1 VRALRRP
8 RRPNLTK
15 AADVV
20 TELSAHAAAGR
31 RGDVGN
37 KRQQRKLSFVGS
49 PLFAPIDLRPASWS
63 AHTIGTKENFMK
75 QPSVYLKMRVLGAVD
90 TVEGR
95 TRHERVRNVAAMTF
109 LDEEGNSR
117 QFTWR
122 TIQTWFYRYKNH
134 GITGMTNQPR
144 KDKGHVR
151 KVTPEELL
159 EAINTARP
167 HFHKELTNK
176 RALYRFCIEK
186 GLLQADRIA
195 QTTFYRF
202 LREYELLAA
211 EDNDNKKRLAFSMK
225 YANQLWQADTMFG
238 PHVDT
243 GMSKGQRQ
251 QARLIA
257 FIDDASRVLC
267 HGAFFFEENVD
278 TLVQAI
284 RAAFYKRGVPE
295 QLLVDNGSIYC
306 SQEITLICARVGCIL
321 RHTAVRDAAAK
332 GKIERFFR
340 RVRDQF
346 LLRTLDLS
354 SLEALNRQF
363 TLWVENDYNATLHDA
378 IGMKPIDRFGVDLS
392 RVRFL
397 APSEHNDELFYAEAV
412 RKVKKDNTFSFLARR
427 YETPVDLRDKEIQLR
442 YDRHRQDT
450 SAVIVYHKG
459 QRLGTARLL
468 DAVAN
473 GLQRRK
479 EAQ

>member
-1 VRALRRP
+1 
-8 RRPNLTK
+8 
-15 AADVV
+15 
-20 TELSAHAAAGR
+20 
-31 RGDVGN
+31 
-37 KRQQRKLSFVGS
+37 
-49 PLFAPIDLRPASWS
+49 
-63 AHTIGTKENFMK
+63 MK
-75 QPSVYLKMRVLGAVD
+75 QPSVYVKMRVLGAID
-90 TVEGR
+90 TAPGR
-95 TRHERVRNVAAMTF
+95 TRHQRIHNVAAMTF

-117 QFTWR
+117 RFTWR

-134 GITGMTNQPR
+134 GITCMTNRSR
-144 KDKGHVR
+144 KDKGQVR

-159 EAINTARP
+159 EALTAARP
-167 HFHKELTNK
+167 HFHSQRTNK

-195 QTTFYRF
+195 QTTFYR
-202 LREYELLAA
+202 LIRDHDLLAPD
-211 EDNDNKKRLAFSMK
+211 DNDDSKKRLAFSMK

-238 PHVDT
+238 PYVDT
-243 GMSKGQRQ
+243 GVSTAQRK

-267 HGAFFFEENVD
+267 HGQFFFDENVA

-346 LLRTLDLS
+346 LVRKLDLS

-363 TLWVENDYNATLHDA
+363 TDWVENDYNAVLHDA
-378 IGMKPIDRFGVDLS
+378 IGMKPIDRFGIDLA

-397 APSEHNDELFYAEAV
+397 TPSEHNDELFFAEAT
-412 RKVKKDNTFSFLARR
+412 RKVKKDNTFSFAGRR

-442 YDRHRQDT
+442 HDRRRHDST
-450 SAVIVYHKG
+450 AIVIYHKG
-459 QRLGTARLL
+459 QRMGAARLL

-473 GLQRRK
+473 GLKRRK
-479 EAQ
+479 EQ

>member
-1 VRALRRP
+1 
-8 RRPNLTK
+8 
-15 AADVV
+15 
-20 TELSAHAAAGR
+20 
-31 RGDVGN
+31 
-37 KRQQRKLSFVGS
+37 
-49 PLFAPIDLRPASWS
+49 
-63 AHTIGTKENFMK
+63 MK
-75 QPSVYLKMRVLGAVD
+75 QPSVYLKMRVLGAID
-90 TVEGR
+90 TAPGK
-95 TRHERVRNVAAMTF
+95 TRHERVHHVAAMTF
-109 LDEEGNSR
+109 LDEEGNPR

-122 TIQTWFYRYKNH
+122 TIQTWHYRYKNH

-151 KVTPEELL
+151 KATPEELL
-159 EAINTARP
+159 EALNAAKP
-167 HFHKELTNK
+167 HFHDQRTNK

-186 GLLQADRIA
+186 GYLSPDRIA

-202 LREYELLAA
+202 LREYQLLAPQDD
-211 EDNDNKKRLAFSMK
+211 DNNRKRLAFSMK
-225 YANQLWQADTMFG
+225 FVNQLWQADTMFG
-238 PHVDT
+238 PYVDT
-243 GMSKGQRQ
+243 GMASGSRK
-251 QARLIA
+251 QAKLIA
-257 FIDDASRVLC
+257 FLDDASRVLC
-267 HGAFFFEENVD
+267 HGEFFFEENVD
-278 TLVQAI
+278 TLVKAI

-346 LLRTLDLS
+346 LVKKLDLG

-363 TLWVENDYNATLHDA
+363 THWVENDYNALPHDA
-378 IGMKPIDRFGVDLS
+378 LGMKPIDRFGIDLA

-397 APSEHNDELFYAEAV
+397 SPSEHNDELFYAEAT
-412 RKVKKDNTFSFLARR
+412 RKVKKDNTFSFSARR

-450 SAVIVYHKG
+450 AVVVIYYKG
-459 QRLGTARLL
+459 QRMGAARLL

-479 EAQ
+479 EQP

>member
-1 VRALRRP
+1 
-8 RRPNLTK
+8 
-15 AADVV
+15 
-20 TELSAHAAAGR
+20 
-31 RGDVGN
+31 
-37 KRQQRKLSFVGS
+37 
-49 PLFAPIDLRPASWS
+49 
-63 AHTIGTKENFMK
+63 MK

-95 TRHERVRNVAAMTF
+95 TRHERVHHVATMTF
-109 LDEEGNSR
+109 LDEEGNAR
-117 QFTWR
+117 RFTWR
-122 TIQTWFYRYKNH
+122 TIQTWYYRYKNH
-134 GITGMTNQPR
+134 GVTGMTNRAR
-144 KDKGHVR
+144 KDKGQVR

-159 EAINTARP
+159 EALNAAKP
-167 HFHKELTNK
+167 HFSNRRTNK

-186 GLLQADRIA
+186 GLLQPGRIA

-202 LREYELLAA
+202 IREYDLLAPR
-211 EDNDNKKRLAFSMK
+211 DDDHKKRLAFSMK

-238 PHVDT
+238 PYVDSGGGGRKQT
-243 GMSKGQRQ
+243 K
-251 QARLIA
+251 LIA

-267 HGAFFFEENVD
+267 HGQFFFEENVD

-295 QLLVDNGSIYC
+295 QLLVDNGSIYSC
-306 SQEITLICARVGCIL
+306 QEIILICARVGCIL

-346 LLRTLDLS
+346 LVRNLDLA
-354 SLEALNRQF
+354 SLEALNRHF
-363 TLWVENDYNATLHDA
+363 THWVENDYNAVPHDA
-378 IGMKPIDRFGVDLS
+378 IGMKPIDRFGIDLA

-397 APSEHNDELFYAEAV
+397 SPSEHNDELFYAEAA
-412 RKVKKDNTFSFLARR
+412 RKVKKDNTFSFLGRR

-450 SAVIVYHKG
+450 VAVVIYHKG
-459 QRLGTARLL
+459 QRMGAARLL

-473 GLQRRK
+473 GLLRRK
-479 EAQ
+479 ELP